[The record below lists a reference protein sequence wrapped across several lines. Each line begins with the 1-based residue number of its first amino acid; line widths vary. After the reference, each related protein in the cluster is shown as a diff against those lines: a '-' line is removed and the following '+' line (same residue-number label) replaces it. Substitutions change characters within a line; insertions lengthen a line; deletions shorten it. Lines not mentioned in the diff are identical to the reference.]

1 MFGLALAGYHCG
13 NLKNMK
19 MNDEIDKMRINKSN
33 GYIALLDFDM
43 NQVACR
49 KFSSIKD
56 RKEIIAFWNRSY
68 RLEDK
73 SYYIII
79 SPN

>member
-1 MFGLALAGYHCG
+1 MVGYLCG

-19 MNDEIDKMRINKSN
+19 MNDAIEKMRINKSN
-33 GYIALLDFDM
+33 GYISLLDFDM

>member
-1 MFGLALAGYHCG
+1 MFGSVMAGYLCG
-13 NLKNMK
+13 NLKNTK
-19 MNDEIDKMRINKSN
+19 MNDAIEKMRINKSN
-33 GYIALLDFDM
+33 GYISLLDFDM

-56 RKEIIAFWNRSY
+56 RKEIIAFWNRTY

>member
-1 MFGLALAGYHCG
+1 
-13 NLKNMK
+13 
-19 MNDEIDKMRINKSN
+19 MNDNIEKIRINRSH

-43 NQVACR
+43 TQVASR
-49 KFSSIKD
+49 KFSSIKN
-56 RKEIIAFWNRSY
+56 RKEIIAFWNRTY

>member
-1 MFGLALAGYHCG
+1 
-13 NLKNMK
+13 
-19 MNDEIDKMRINKSN
+19 MNDDIEKMRINKSN

-43 NQVACR
+43 SQVACR

-56 RKEIIAFWNRSY
+56 RKEIIAFWNRTY

>member
-1 MFGLALAGYHCG
+1 MLLE
-13 NLKNMK
+13 KNMK
-19 MNDEIDKMRINKSN
+19 MNDEIEKMRINKSN
-33 GYIALLDFDM
+33 GYVALLDFDM
-43 NQVACR
+43 NQVAFR

-56 RKEIIAFWNRSY
+56 RKEIISFWNRTY